1 MNIVFS
7 SGWTECFWENWPWS
21 KQYGG
26 SEKMLVEVACEMAAA
41 GHTVTVRLPYE
52 REAVDFRGVHWVGL
66 PHPSLR
72 SDVLFCF
79 DDYERRD
86 SGSRT
91 LLVATR
97 SDPPRHADFDE
108 LIFLSR
114 THARLMGHASR
125 PAIGGGVRLS
135 EYAEALARIP
145 NRVIYTSSP
154 DRGGHHA
161 AVIGKD
167 YDYVATYRGMNE
179 LDHDA
184 LVRLQKSAMVQIHPY
199 DSPRESE
206 FFCMSALEALAAGT
220 PTILSNGPALE
231 ELWGEAAIILPRPID
246 YGQWSEVISELLDD
260 KATWAEFSGAGKRL
274 AQQYDWPLVAQK
286 YLDTALEV
294 KHG

>member
-1 MNIVFS
+1 MNILFS
-7 SGWTECFWENWPWS
+7 TGWVENYWDGWPWS

-26 SEKMLVEVACEMAAA
+26 SENMLVEVACELAEE
-41 GHTVTVRLPYE
+41 HNVTVRLPYE
-52 REAVDFRGVHWVGL
+52 REATDFRGVHWVGL
-66 PHPSLR
+66 SHPSLR
-72 SDVLFCF
+72 GDVLFCF

-86 SGSRT
+86 SGART

-97 SDPPRHADFDE
+97 SEPPRHADFDE
-108 LIFLSR
+108 LIFFSR

-135 EYAEALARIP
+135 EYAEDLPRIP

-161 AVIGKD
+161 AVIGKE

-184 LVRLQKSAMVQIHPY
+184 MVRLQKSAMVQIHPY
-199 DSPRESE
+199 DTSYESE

-220 PTILSNGPALE
+220 PTILSDGPALA
-231 ELWGEAAIILPRPID
+231 ELWSDAAIILPRPID
-246 YGQWSEVISELLDD
+246 YQDWSETISELLDD
-260 KATWAEFSGAGKRL
+260 KAMWAEFSAAGKRL
-274 AQQYDWPLVAQK
+274 AQGYDWPIVARK
-286 YLDTALEV
+286 FLDVALEV